1 VTMSSNHY
9 TIPLS
14 GHRRSVAIGALRIWI
29 PLLLMAGGA
38 IAPPASQ
45 GGITYNLVNYATL
58 QNGYTVSGTI
68 TTDGAIG
75 TITNENVD
83 KWDISVHLIA
93 VPQSGKD

>member
-1 VTMSSNHY
+1 MSSNHY